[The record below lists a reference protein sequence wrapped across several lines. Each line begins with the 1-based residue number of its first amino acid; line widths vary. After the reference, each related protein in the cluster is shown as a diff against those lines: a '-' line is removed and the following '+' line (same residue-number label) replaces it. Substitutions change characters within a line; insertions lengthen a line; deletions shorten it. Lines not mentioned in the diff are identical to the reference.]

1 MSVHK
6 DDTMPATADDEFAA
20 LMAASSLRA
29 PRVRALDETIPD
41 DAQRQLHAAAV
52 ADPTSS
58 THCGN
63 VGEPDEELAVSGDSD
78 DGERTRFDDALVYQA
93 MAGRLLAWLG
103 FSARG
108 HWRTAHA
115 LLDLSGSG
123 RPMRGSRPEDVIL
136 TAHAM
141 RSLLCTQTPSKTALS
156 PLIDRRLRDLRSV
169 GWHITAH
176 APRCAFGTSQAHV
189 ALALLQATTAPEPT
203 ARAAY
208 LFADHDSARTLA
220 EEASELEPQ
229 WALTLSG
236 ELADSGAVTAQE
248 CGWTLLAQHRDH
260 PLAAHA
266 ARIRL
271 SRLVQA
277 WQQEVD
283 LDAALV
289 VCQHAARMWDAGKA
303 NNSFST
309 VTHSVSRSGGTSTGE
324 KRGLA
329 PAGLTDLL
337 YSPQPAPLRGL
348 LQWPNGGKDSRPWE
362 EHVDL
367 PPHDAAHWLLSDL
380 AARPPAAHVTGLPFT
395 AGQTALAGMPRP
407 GADAQ
412 PNTAMDPACLL
423 VAADLAVDL
432 NPAHRQAIPAQP
444 PPLPD
449 LDAYAP
455 RPGASLL
462 LPRKATDLTADY
474 RQEDG
479 QTVAIEAAGQ
489 PRLWSRKDSDGHQQL
504 ARIWMRLHRTEQD
517 KGQRLAVRLVYRTA
531 DPYAVTAVFNHGTD
545 EETEWLFARELLVD
559 GLHES
564 VGIGDVIVW
573 PSADEASGRQ
583 RVFIRLRSP
592 EGTALLSAAR
602 EDIEAFLDASHPLA
616 QGSAKTLG
624 TCALD
629 GRERELAD
637 IIWPRPRD

>member
-1 MSVHK
+1 MMSVHK

-52 ADPTSS
+52 ADPTPS

-63 VGEPDEELAVSGDSD
+63 ADELNEEPSGAGDSD
-78 DGERTRFDDALVYQA
+78 EGERTRFDDALVHQA
-93 MAGRLLAWLG
+93 MAGKLLAVLG
-103 FSARG
+103 FPARG
-108 HWRTAHA
+108 RWRTTHA
-115 LLDLSGSG
+115 LLDLSG
-123 RPMRGSRPEDVIL
+123 MRGSRPEDVIL

-141 RSLLCTQTPSKTALS
+141 RSLLCTQTPSKTALR

-169 GWHITAH
+169 GWHVTAP
-176 APRCAFGTSQAHV
+176 APRCAFGASHAHV
-189 ALALLQATTAPEPT
+189 AFALLQATTPSAPT
-203 ARAAY
+203 APAAY
-208 LFADHDSARTLA
+208 LIAHHAGARPLA
-220 EEASELEPQ
+220 GEVSEPKHQ

-248 CGWTLLAQHRDH
+248 CGCHLWAQHRDH
-260 PLAAHA
+260 PLAAHTA
-266 ARIRL
+266 LSRL
-271 SRLVQA
+271 SRLFRA
-277 WQQEVD
+277 WQRETD
-283 LDAALV
+283 LDPALA
-289 VCQHAARMWDAGKA
+289 VCQRAARMWDAGKA
-303 NNSFST
+303 INSFST

-324 KRGLA
+324 HSGLV

-337 YSPQPAPLRGL
+337 YPPQPAPLRGL
-348 LQWPNGGKDSRPWE
+348 LQWPNGRKDPRPWE
-362 EHVDL
+362 EHVGL
-367 PPHDAAHWLLSDL
+367 SSHDAAHWLLSDL
-380 AARPPAAHVTGLPFT
+380 AVRPPATHVTGVPFA
-395 AGQTALAGMPRP
+395 AGQTALEGMPRP
-407 GADAQ
+407 GSDAQ
-412 PNTAMDPACLL
+412 PDTAVDQACLL

-432 NPAHRQAIPAQP
+432 DPAHRQAIPAQP

-462 LPRKATDLTADY
+462 LPRKAADLAADY

-479 QTVAIEAAGQ
+479 QTVAIEAADQ
-489 PRLWSRKDSDGHQQL
+489 PRLWSRKDTDGHEQL
-504 ARIWMRLHRTEQD
+504 ARLWMRLHRTEQD

-545 EETEWLFARELLVD
+545 EETEWLFSRELLVD

-602 EDIEAFLDASHPLA
+602 EDIEAFLDASQPLT
-616 QGSAKTLG
+616 QSPAKTLG

-629 GRERELAD
+629 AWERELAD
-637 IIWPRPRD
+637 IIWPGPGD